1 MAHIH
6 LEDGSF
12 TILWV
17 IVWWL
22 VAILAIGICLYWL
35 RKYKKVDNRLITL
48 AGLCTA
54 ASFAIFQINIPIAG
68 GVHMNLTPLIG
79 ILVGPAIGS
88 LIMLI
93 VNIFSAAIGHGG
105 WGLIGANTMVNITEV
120 STAYFLYRWL
130 GRLKLDTFPR
140 AGIATLIG
148 LFAGNIAMIA
158 IILISGV
165 QGVNQSRWD
174 IFWGLSIIAG
184 INMIIA
190 VIEAVI
196 TGYVVAYIQK
206 VRPDILGEVKNAEE
220 S

>member
-12 TILWV
+12 TIFWAAA
-17 IVWWL
+17 WWL
-22 VAILAIGICLYWL
+22 LAVLVIGFCLFYL
-35 RKYKKVDNRLITL
+35 RKFKKVDNRLITL

-54 ASFAIFQINIPIAG
+54 ASFALFQINIPLAG

-79 ILVGPAIGS
+79 ILTGPAIGS
-88 LIMLI
+88 LIVLI

-105 WGLIGANTMVNITEV
+105 WGLIGANCLVNITEV
-120 STAYFLYRWL
+120 SLAYFIFKWL
-130 GRLKLDTFPR
+130 GRLKFDTFSR
-140 AGIATLIG
+140 AGIATLLG
-148 LFAGNIAMIA
+148 LFIGNIVMIA

-165 QGVNQSRWD
+165 QGVNQSTWD
-174 IFWGLSIIAG
+174 VFWGLSVIAG

-196 TGYVVAYIQK
+196 TGYIVSYIQR
-206 VRPDILGEVKNAEE
+206 VRPDIIGEVAHAG
-220 S
+220 